1 MLSETRLLWSAGT
14 VPGYCTRVLCV
25 IVLLQSCTQYS
36 TRVASSALG
45 VQNSTKTTPK
55 QSFPERSLSDRSVGT
70 VYMWLWE
77 TTALSDVLSLKL
89 RVFRKTL
96 PVRYAMHTV
105 TRVLA
110 QVFYKC
116 IGFWALKS
124 DTCCEYAGCRMRA
137 CSSWRCGAV
146 EFGGRRELCIWYK
159 KRGGVAISLVF
170 FYISSINANAG

>member
-1 MLSETRLLWSAGT
+1 MRHDCSGVQVL
-14 VPGYCTRVLCV
+14 CTRVLCV

-36 TRVASSALG
+36 TRVASSVLG

-96 PVRYAMHTV
+96 PVRYA
-105 TRVLA
+105 
-110 QVFYKC
+110 
-116 IGFWALKS
+116 
-124 DTCCEYAGCRMRA
+124 
-137 CSSWRCGAV
+137 
-146 EFGGRRELCIWYK
+146 LCI
-159 KRGGVAISLVF
+159 R
-170 FYISSINANAG
+170 